1 MSLGIVLTGL
11 GGAGLGGATWL
22 ALQPDHLSEPDH
34 PDPAVLAAML
44 VSLAVAVTGSAFVT
58 VPIGHW

>member
-1 MSLGIVLTGL
+1 
-11 GGAGLGGATWL
+11 
-22 ALQPDHLSEPDH
+22 
-34 PDPAVLAAML
+34 VLAAML